1 MPKRYKATK
10 EQIMKISLFLI
21 MIVIVLP
28 ITILTFYSVI
38 GADDFSN
45 MLGVLHA
52 EGDSWLEKAINRTK
66 EMYYNWG
73 GGFAGIFAELFE
85 LKIYQKFGFHGL
97 HIELFF
103 ISILFFGSFFT
114 SFLCFWR
121 YLIENSDSR
130 TDIFGLLIFDLILFG
145 FLNNTYIADAFYWC
159 TGSGGYTVSLL
170 LFFLSF
176 ILLMFYIRY
185 SNKLYLIILSCIFC
199 FLSCGGSINI
209 SALICAAYLG
219 MILFAF
225 IHMSPIKGLAIVFF
239 SGFSGTL
246 INVLAPG
253 NYLRHNSYNGNYKII
268 KILFYTLKNTFKIF
282 GDQVAEGTLLVVFI
296 VALLFMN
303 HVVKRIKI
311 KFNHPLLVCF
321 YCLFSLF
328 IVNFPVCFGYASDEF
343 NGRSEFVA
351 KLAVYLFCPVMIIY
365 AAGYLCERYELSFNK
380 NLKTI
385 MILCCM
391 IAAFNWGYPNSWIE
405 QKPLKLYFDLAYGK
419 ASCFYDTSMKILN
432 TLENDSSSDVYIV
445 VKEYDHF
452 DTMRGVGLT
461 PDPDYWAN
469 KSIAKYYH
477 KNSAQL
483 HKDSNLIE

>member
-1 MPKRYKATK
+1 MPKGYKITR
-10 EQIMKISLFLI
+10 EQMIEIGLLLI
-21 MIVIVLP
+21 MIMIVLP
-28 ITILTFYSVI
+28 IVILTFYSVI

-45 MLGVLHA
+45 MLGVIHA
-52 EGDSWLEKAINRTK
+52 EGDSWLEKAFNRTR

-85 LKIYQKFGFHGL
+85 LKIYQKFGFTGL

-103 ISILFFGSFFT
+103 ISILFFSSFFI
-114 SFLCFWR
+114 SFLCFWK
-121 YLIENSDSR
+121 YLIENRDSR

-170 LFFLSF
+170 LFFFSF
-176 ILLMFYIRY
+176 ILLMFYTRY
-185 SNKLYLIILSCIFC
+185 SDKVYLIVLSCVFC

-209 SALICAAYLG
+209 SALVCAVYLG

-225 IHMSPIKGLAIVFF
+225 LHKNPIKGVVIVFC
-239 SGFSGTL
+239 SGFLGAMV
-246 INVLAPG
+246 NVLAPG
-253 NYLRHNSYNGNYKII
+253 NYLRHNSYSGNYEII
-268 KILFYTLKNTFKIF
+268 KILFYTLKNTFIIF
-282 GDQVAEGTLLVVFI
+282 GDQIAGGILLVVFI
-296 VALLFMN
+296 LALLFMN
-303 HVVKRIKI
+303 HMVKKIKI
-311 KFNHPLLVCF
+311 KFDHPLLVSF

-351 KLAVYLFCPVMIIY
+351 KLAVYVFCPVMTIY
-365 AAGYLCERYELSFNK
+365 VAGYLCEKYKLIFNR
-380 NLKTI
+380 NLKTV
-385 MILCCM
+385 LVLYCM
-391 IAAFNWGYPNSWIE
+391 IAAFDWGYPDSWTE
-405 QKPLKLYFDLAYGK
+405 QKPFKLYFDLAYGK
-419 ASCFYDTSMKILN
+419 ASDFYDISMKILN

-469 KSIAKYYH
+469 KSIAEYYH

-483 HKDSNLIE
+483 HRDASLNE